1 MLLKTFRSSGDTIFK
16 FLKEINVYIK
26 NLLDNIRFK
35 YMFYPFNISL
45 ICTCNPIIL
54 EINMFFF

>member
-54 EINMFFF
+54 